1 MENTQNNNTHAEA
14 ENLFKRTVTIGELLG
29 KALRRWYWFVL
40 STILFLGLGVFY
52 LLSTSPVYHREAAV
66 LIKDARRGSAASEL
80 SAFADIAGI
89 STRRSV
95 DNELYVLQARRLML
109 TVVDRLN
116 LTESYAMKSGLRTK
130 TLYKNSPIN
139 VIYIAESDST
149 GTEQPIKPCKFT
161 AVVEKDNSVTIS
173 EFERGGA
180 EKPKS
185 DKEFTT
191 TGVLGDTISLP
202 TVKIIIN
209 QTEHFNKKVFGEDI
223 FVSKGNRESIATAYR
238 SRIKTAVPSKM
249 SSVVNLT
256 LNDVVPQRA
265 EDILNT
271 LIDVYNDDAVYD
283 KQIVSEATAKF
294 IAERLGVIGQ
304 ELSSIDGD
312 IKHFKDRNRIVDIK
326 TEATRRTEGAV
337 RYEQE
342 IAATGAHLAISKYI
356 RDYLTDSSQE
366 VKVIPATTF
375 DGNAAIVAQIVAYN
389 DLVTRRLRLGN
400 DNANNPLVIQL
411 DESISATKGA
421 ILAALG
427 SNIKALEIKLKNL
440 EDEERKI
447 NHRIGAVPR
456 QEQEFLSIAR
466 QQKIKEELYLYLL
479 TKSEEN
485 AISLAITERPAR
497 IVDNAFG
504 PNIPVSPNK
513 MLIMLAMLVLGI
525 GFPLGIIYLR
535 IITNTKVQGKRDIVK
550 YCTVPYL
557 GDIPTFEGH
566 LTRNIAVRES
576 GRDKVSEAFKI
587 LRTNMGFMSRGG
599 EQQVILTTSSNAH
612 AGKTFVSMN
621 LGMTLAFS
629 GNRVLM
635 VDLDLRRRTL
645 SKHMGQRSN
654 PNGATKYLS
663 SADTNINDIITNSG
677 LHENFD
683 FIYAGLQPPN
693 PAELLMS
700 KRLDELFDEC
710 RKHYDYIIIDSVPA
724 LVIADAMI
732 TSRVADLSI
741 YVVRE
746 GMLERQQLPDINSL
760 HTEQKLNNMC
770 IVLNGTSEER
780 QTYGYSYR
788 YQYTSGSDNNDKGWR
803 KILKKLGLLK

>member
-1 MENTQNNNTHAEA
+1 MENISKNNNPES
-14 ENLFKRTVTIGELLG
+14 ENLFKRTVSFGELVR
-29 KALRRWYWFVL
+29 KSLRNWYWFGI
-40 STILFLGLGVFY
+40 STVLFLGLGVYY

-66 LIKDARRGSAASEL
+66 LIKDARRGGAASEL

-95 DNELYVLQARRLML
+95 DNELYVLQARRLMVDVVERLGL
-109 TVVDRLN
+109 TS
-116 LTESYAMKSGLRTK
+116 SYAMKSGLRTNI
-130 TLYKNSPIN
+130 LYKCSPIE
-139 VIYIAESDST
+139 VTFVFQADST
-149 GTEQPIKPCKFT
+149 QTEQPIKPCKFT
-161 AVVEKDNSVTIS
+161 AVLSKDGGVAIS
-173 EFERGGA
+173 EFKCAGEEADAYESFTANGHVGEFIELPTGVIVVNTTKFFDE
-180 EKPKS
+180 EKHF
-185 DKEFTT
+185 DKE
-191 TGVLGDTISLP
+191 
-202 TVKIIIN
+202 
-209 QTEHFNKKVFGEDI
+209 I
-223 FVSKGNRESIATAYR
+223 FVSKGDKYAIATAYR
-238 SRIKTAVPSKM
+238 NRVKMAVPTKM
-249 SSVVNLT
+249 TSVINLA

-283 KQIVSEATAKF
+283 KQIVAEATAEF
-294 IAERLGVIGQ
+294 ITERLGVIGQ
-304 ELSSIDGD
+304 ELSNIDGD
-312 IKHFKDRNRIVDIK
+312 IKHFKDRNNIVDIK
-326 TEATRRTEGAV
+326 TEATRRTEGAM

-356 RDYLTDSSQE
+356 CEYLSDSSQE
-366 VKVIPATTF
+366 VKIIPATTF
-375 DGNAAIVAQIVAYN
+375 DGNPAIVAQIVNYN
-389 DLVTRRLRLGN
+389 DLVTRRLRLGEN
-400 DNANNPLVIQL
+400 SDNSPLVIQL
-411 DESISATKGA
+411 DENISATKGA
-421 ILAALG
+421 ILAALA
-427 SNIKALEIKLKNL
+427 SNIKALEIKLSNL
-440 EDEERKI
+440 EAEERKI
-447 NHRIGAVPR
+447 NNRIGAVPK
-456 QEQEFLSIAR
+456 QEQEYLSIAR

-504 PNIPVSPNK
+504 PVLPVSPNK
-513 MLIMLAMLVLGI
+513 KLILLAMFILGI
-525 GFPLGIIYLR
+525 GLPLAIIYLR
-535 IITNTKVQGKRDIVK
+535 IITDSKVQGKRDIVK
-550 YCTVPYL
+550 FCTVPYL
-557 GDIPTFEGH
+557 GDIPEYEGH
-566 LTRNIAVRES
+566 LTRSIAVRES

-587 LRTNMGFMSRGG
+587 LRTNMGFMSSGNK
-599 EQQVILTTSSNAH
+599 QQVILVTSSNAH

-663 SADTNINDIITNSG
+663 SADTNINDIISNSG

-700 KRLDELFDEC
+700 KRLDDLFEEC

-724 LVIADAMI
+724 LVIADALI
-732 TSRVADLSI
+732 TSRVADLSM

-746 GMLERQQLPDINSL
+746 GMLERQQLPDINAL
-760 HTEQKLNNMC
+760 HTEKKLNNMC

-780 QTYGYSYR
+780 QSYGYSYR
-788 YQYTSGSDNNDKGWR
+788 YQYTSESNNKGW
-803 KILKKLGLLK
+803 KNFLKKIGLRK